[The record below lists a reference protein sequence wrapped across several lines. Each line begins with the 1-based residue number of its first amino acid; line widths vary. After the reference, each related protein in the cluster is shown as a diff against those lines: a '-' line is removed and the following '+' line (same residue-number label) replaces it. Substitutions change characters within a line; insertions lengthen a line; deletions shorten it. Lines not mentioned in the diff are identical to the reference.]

1 VPASLLLER
10 IAFAEDGPR
19 RGYAVV
25 TACTYDGIDGVQVAE
40 SQLPPLEVRRSRRSR
55 WRYNFAGDGLLI
67 RRWKEAPD
75 AFGYVVF
82 VTVTNRMEAA
92 LEVSAAASSV
102 VETVAG
108 AAGVAPVAGI
118 GTAVSAVF
126 KALKGI
132 AGARVVGALVGS
144 EVDAQGTDEDWS
156 FRRREGKSFFTLSYD
171 IDDDD
176 DDNNNDSDDDAGLV
190 ADAGAP
196 AAPPPPGEPEPG

>member
-1 VPASLLLER
+1 MPASLLLER
-10 IAFAEDGPR
+10 IAFSEDGPR

-25 TACTYDGIDGVQVAE
+25 TACTYDGTDGVKVAE
-40 SQLPPLEVRRSRRSR
+40 SQLPPLEVRRGRGSR

-67 RRWKEAPD
+67 RRWTESPD

-92 LEVSAAASSV
+92 LEVSAAATSV
-102 VETVAG
+102 VEKVAG
-108 AAGVAPVAGI
+108 AAGAAPVAGI

-144 EVDAQGTDEDWS
+144 EVDAEGTEADWS

-171 IDDDD
+171 VDLDDEDDDGE
-176 DDNNNDSDDDAGLV
+176 ARE
-190 ADAGAP
+190 AGAGPGPSPRPP
-196 AAPPPPGEPEPG
+196 AGDPGDPVPS